1 MTKNLMSVAVSL
13 SLLSV
18 ALVLGQRQDI
28 AEADS
33 TLTHTADAKGKLA
46 GSWRIASYK
55 YGDMAKFVNWPA
67 NQIMLK
73 HVTPTHFTW
82 VTYDAKT
89 GAVTRMGGGT
99 YSWNGNI
106 YRENLQ
112 YGLGADVKGL
122 VGKPQIFTGKV
133 TETRWNHS
141 GTLSQ
146 GEKIEEIWERVK

>member
-1 MTKNLMSVAVSL
+1 MTKKLLGVAIL
-13 SLLSV
+13 PLLLSA
-18 ALVLGQRQDI
+18 ALVSGQHPERTQ
-28 AEADS
+28 
-33 TLTHTADAKGKLA
+33 ADAPLTDKVDNKGNLV
-46 GSWRIASYK
+46 GSWRIVSYK
-55 YGDMAKFVNWPA
+55 YGNMAKFASWPKD
-67 NQIMLK
+67 QVMLK
-73 HVTPTHFTW
+73 HITPTHFTW

-89 GAVTRMGGGT
+89 GVVARMGGGT
-99 YSWNGNI
+99 YSWNGNT

-146 GEKIEEIWERVK
+146 GEKIEEVWERVK